1 MEIYHRHVSSNKS
14 WSYFIL
20 CLSVAAA
27 TNISIPCGECIRE
40 LASCVKKK
48 KKNVVHQER
57 LIGIPCG
64 NNPHE
69 NYLVH

>member
-1 MEIYHRHVSSNKS
+1 MEICHRHVSLNKS

-48 KKNVVHQER
+48 KKKMWFIKSVSLESPVGTPLMR
-57 LIGIPCG
+57 TT
-64 NNPHE
+64 
-69 NYLVH
+69 

>member
-1 MEIYHRHVSSNKS
+1 MEICHRHVSLNKS

-48 KKNVVHQER
+48 NVVHQEC
-57 LIGIPCG
+57 LVGIPCG
-64 NNPHE
+64 NTPHE
-69 NYLVH
+69 NYLAH